1 MRTELKAEVEI
12 QVPFH
17 DVDGMHVVWHGHYYK
32 YFEVARTK
40 LLQSID
46 YDVHEMK
53 ASGYSWP
60 IVETNC
66 KYVRPILYDQLIQVS
81 AKIQEYENRLKII
94 YRISDAKTDVATP
107 NITTK
112 YTIKTTRILRPFSAK
127 SLVTQNT
134 FRCFSCQQPLV

>member
-1 MRTELKAEVEI
+1 LKAEVEI

-60 IVETNC
+60 IIETSC
-66 KYVRPILYDQLIQVS
+66 KYVQPMLYNQLIQVS

-94 YRISDAKTDVATP
+94 YRISDAKTGEKLATGHTTQVAVDMKNNEMCFVSP
-107 NITTK
+107 K
-112 YTIKTTRILRPFSAK
+112 ILLKKVEKCELF
-127 SLVTQNT
+127 L
-134 FRCFSCQQPLV
+134 

>member
-94 YRISDAKTDVATP
+94 YRISDAKTDEKLATGHTTQVAVDMKNNEMCFVSP
-107 NITTK
+107 K
-112 YTIKTTRILRPFSAK
+112 ILLEK
-127 SLVTQNT
+127 VEG
-134 FRCFSCQQPLV
+134 

>member
-1 MRTELKAEVEI
+1 MKAEVEI

-94 YRISDAKTDVATP
+94 YRISDAKTDEKLATGHTTQVAVDMKNNEMCFVSP
-107 NITTK
+107 K
-112 YTIKTTRILRPFSAK
+112 ILLKKVEECELF
-127 SLVTQNT
+127 L
-134 FRCFSCQQPLV
+134 

>member
-60 IVETNC
+60 IVETNS

-94 YRISDAKTDVATP
+94 YRISDAKTGEKLATGHTTQVAVDMKNNEKCFVSP
-107 NITTK
+107 K
-112 YTIKTTRILRPFSAK
+112 ILLKKVEECELF
-127 SLVTQNT
+127 L
-134 FRCFSCQQPLV
+134 

>member
-94 YRISDAKTDVATP
+94 YRISDAKTNEKLATGHTTQVAVDMKNNEMCFVSP
-107 NITTK
+107 K
-112 YTIKTTRILRPFSAK
+112 ILLKKVEECELF
-127 SLVTQNT
+127 L
-134 FRCFSCQQPLV
+134 

>member
-40 LLQSID
+40 LLQSIG

-94 YRISDAKTDVATP
+94 YRISDAKTDEKLATGHTTQVAVDMKNNEMCFVSP
-107 NITTK
+107 K
-112 YTIKTTRILRPFSAK
+112 ILREK
-127 SLVTQNT
+127 VEE
-134 FRCFSCQQPLV
+134 

>member
-17 DVDGMHVVWHGHYYK
+17 DVDAMHYVWHGHYYK

-40 LLQSID
+40 LFQSID
-46 YDVHEMK
+46 YDVLQMK

-60 IVETNC
+60 IIETSC
-66 KYVRPILYDQLIQVS
+66 KYVQPILYNQLIQVS

-94 YRISDAKTDVATP
+94 YRISDAKTDEKLATGHTTQVAVDMKNNEMCFVSP
-107 NITTK
+107 K
-112 YTIKTTRILRPFSAK
+112 ILLEKVEECELF
-127 SLVTQNT
+127 L
-134 FRCFSCQQPLV
+134 

>member
-12 QVPFH
+12 RVPFH

-40 LLQSID
+40 LLQSIV

-81 AKIQEYENRLKII
+81 AQIHEYENRLKIR
-94 YRISDAKTDVATP
+94 YRIADAVSNSKLATGYTTQVAVEMKNLEMCFVTP
-107 NITTK
+107 K
-112 YTIKTTRILRPFSAK
+112 ILREK
-127 SLVTQNT
+127 VEE
-134 FRCFSCQQPLV
+134 

>member
-46 YDVHEMK
+46 YDVLQMK

-60 IVETNC
+60 IIETSC
-66 KYVRPILYDQLIQVS
+66 KYVQPMLYNQLIQVS

-94 YRISDAKTDVATP
+94 YRISDAKTDEKLATGHTTQVAVDMKNNEMCFVSP
-107 NITTK
+107 K
-112 YTIKTTRILRPFSAK
+112 ILLKKVEECELF
-127 SLVTQNT
+127 L
-134 FRCFSCQQPLV
+134 

>member
-94 YRISDAKTDVATP
+94 YRISDAKTGEKLATGHTTQVAVDMKNNEMCFVSP
-107 NITTK
+107 K
-112 YTIKTTRILRPFSAK
+112 ILLEK
-127 SLVTQNT
+127 VEG
-134 FRCFSCQQPLV
+134 

>member
-94 YRISDAKTDVATP
+94 YRISDAKSDEKLATGHTTQVAVDMKNNEMCFVSP
-107 NITTK
+107 K
-112 YTIKTTRILRPFSAK
+112 ILLKKVEECELF
-127 SLVTQNT
+127 L
-134 FRCFSCQQPLV
+134 

>member
-60 IVETNC
+60 IIETFC
-66 KYVRPILYDQLIQVS
+66 KYVQPILYNQLIQVS

-94 YRISDAKTDVATP
+94 YRISDAKTDEKLATGHTTQVAVDMKNNEMCFVSP
-107 NITTK
+107 K
-112 YTIKTTRILRPFSAK
+112 ILLKKVEECELF
-127 SLVTQNT
+127 L
-134 FRCFSCQQPLV
+134 

>member
-53 ASGYSWP
+53 GSGYSWP

-66 KYVRPILYDQLIQVS
+66 KYVRPMLYNQLIQVS
-81 AKIQEYENRLKII
+81 AKIKEYENRLKII
-94 YRISDAKTDVATP
+94 YRISDAKTDEKLATGHTTQVAVDMKNNEMCFVSP
-107 NITTK
+107 K
-112 YTIKTTRILRPFSAK
+112 ILLKKVEECELF
-127 SLVTQNT
+127 L
-134 FRCFSCQQPLV
+134 

>member
-1 MRTELKAEVEI
+1 MKAEVEI

-94 YRISDAKTDVATP
+94 YRISDAKTDEKLATGHTTQVAVDMKNNEMCFVSP
-107 NITTK
+107 K
-112 YTIKTTRILRPFSAK
+112 ILLEKVEECELF
-127 SLVTQNT
+127 L
-134 FRCFSCQQPLV
+134 

>member
-66 KYVRPILYDQLIQVS
+66 KYDRPILYDQLIQVS

-94 YRISDAKTDVATP
+94 YRISDAKTGEKLATGHTTQVAVDMKNNEMCFVSP
-107 NITTK
+107 K
-112 YTIKTTRILRPFSAK
+112 ILLKKVEECELF
-127 SLVTQNT
+127 L
-134 FRCFSCQQPLV
+134 

>member
-32 YFEVARTK
+32 YFEVVRTK
-40 LLQSID
+40 LFQSID
-46 YDVHEMK
+46 YDVLQMK

-60 IVETNC
+60 IIETFC
-66 KYVRPILYDQLIQVS
+66 KYVQPMLYNQLIQVS

-94 YRISDAKTDVATP
+94 YRISDAKTDEKLATGHTTQVAVDMKNNEMCFVSP
-107 NITTK
+107 K
-112 YTIKTTRILRPFSAK
+112 ILLKKVEECELF
-127 SLVTQNT
+127 L
-134 FRCFSCQQPLV
+134 

>member
-1 MRTELKAEVEI
+1 MKEEVEI

-94 YRISDAKTDVATP
+94 YRISDAKTDEKLATGHTTQVAVDMKNNEMCFMSP
-107 NITTK
+107 K
-112 YTIKTTRILRPFSAK
+112 ILLKKVEECELF
-127 SLVTQNT
+127 L
-134 FRCFSCQQPLV
+134 